1 MSEGKWRLV
10 VAASAARA
18 LERLP
23 ERVAAAMVEFMTGP
37 LLESPRRVG
46 KELGRELAGIWSAR
60 RGPYRILYEIDEAS
74 REVRVLD
81 VDHRSDVYRRR

>member
-1 MSEGKWRLV
+1 MSAAGWRLV

-23 ERVAAAMVEFMTGP
+23 ERVAAAMVEFITGP
-37 LLESPRRVG
+37 LHESPRRVG
-46 KELGRELAGIWSAR
+46 KELQRELIGIWSAR
-60 RGPYRILYEIDEAS
+60 RGPYRILYEIDEPS

-81 VDHRSDVYRRR
+81 VDHRFDVYRRR